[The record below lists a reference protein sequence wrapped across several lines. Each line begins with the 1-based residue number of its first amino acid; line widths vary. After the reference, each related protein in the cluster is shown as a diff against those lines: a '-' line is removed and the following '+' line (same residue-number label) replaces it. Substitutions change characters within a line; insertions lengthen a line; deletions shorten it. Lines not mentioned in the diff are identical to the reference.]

1 MEPPFGLDTQLALR
15 VFVLEEFH
23 MSALMI
29 SFLMA
34 AVLISDFIG
43 ALNANL
49 TPPFRPSQQESPTG
63 STRTD
68 RETGVSEFD
77 RLRTEGFNAV
87 YNIDYKTARERF
99 LQMTRLAPDHP
110 AGYVYLAN
118 TLWLE
123 TLYQGRRLTTSV
135 YTGGSFY
142 AQDKDEDKVD
152 QKRNGDFNDLIR
164 QALAATRARLA
175 KDPKDKEALYY
186 NASALGIRAAYGT
199 SVKRSFLRAIGDAN
213 ESIKIQRQVI
223 KLDPEYIDAYLS
235 IGLYEYVI
243 DSLPTG
249 FRIAARLAGLKG
261 SKQKGIEDL
270 ERVTERGKYNA
281 DDARVVL
288 LGIYSKEN
296 QLDRALKIISY
307 MVKQYPRNYLFG
319 VERASMLY
327 RTGHA
332 EDGARAFADLL
343 KDERVAGQA
352 VDLVNY
358 QWGESLLAKQDYAAA
373 IARYKEVQRWP
384 KSDQGLISLA
394 HLHVGEALDAL
405 GKRDEAMAEYQ
416 VVLKRENVFD
426 SHKLAAQ
433 YVKKPYV
440 AAKS

>member
-1 MEPPFGLDTQLALR
+1 MGAL
-15 VFVLEEFH
+15 LH
-23 MSALMI
+23 
-29 SFLMA
+29 FLMA
-34 AVLISDFIG
+34 AVLISDFI
-43 ALNANL
+43 APPSANA
-49 TPPFRPSQQESPTG
+49 TPPFRASQQESPTG
-63 STRTD
+63 SSRTD

-99 LQMTRLAPDHP
+99 LQMTRVAPDHP

-118 TLWLE
+118 NLWLE

-142 AQDKDEDKVD
+142 SQEKDEDQVD
-152 QKRNGDFNDLIR
+152 QKRDREFNDLIR
-164 QALAATRARLA
+164 QALAATRARLVKNS
-175 KDPKDKEALYY
+175 KDIEALYY

-199 SVKRSFLRAIGDAN
+199 SVKRSFARSISDAN
-213 ESIKIQRQVI
+213 DSVQIQRQVI
-223 KLDPEYIDAYLS
+223 KLDPEYVDAYLS

-243 DSLPTG
+243 DSLPFG
-249 FRIAARLAGLKG
+249 WRVLARFAGLKG
-261 SKQKGIEDL
+261 SKSKGIEHL
-270 ERVTERGKYNA
+270 ELVTRQGKYTA

-296 QLDRALKIISY
+296 QLDRALEIISH
-307 MVKQYPRNYLFG
+307 MAKQYPRNYIFG

-332 EDGARAFADLL
+332 EEGARAFADLL
-343 KDERVAGQA
+343 KDDRVAGQA
-352 VDLVNY
+352 VDMVNY
-358 QWGESLLAKQDYAAA
+358 QWGETLIAKQDYAGA

-384 KSDQGLISLA
+384 KSDQGLVSLA

>member
-1 MEPPFGLDTQLALR
+1 
-15 VFVLEEFH
+15 
-23 MSALMI
+23 MSAVLI

-34 AVLISDFIG
+34 AVLISDFI
-43 ALNANL
+43 APPSANA
-49 TPPFRPSQQESPTG
+49 TPAFRASQQESPPGSSRTG
-63 STRTD
+63 
-68 RETGVSEFD
+68 RETVLSEFD

-99 LQMTRLAPDHP
+99 LQMTRVAPDHP

-118 TLWLE
+118 NLWLE

-142 AQDKDEDKVD
+142 SQEKDEDQVD
-152 QKRNGDFNDLIR
+152 QKRDREFNDLIR
-164 QALAATRARLA
+164 QALAATRARLVKNS
-175 KDPKDKEALYY
+175 KDVEALYY

-199 SVKRSFLRAIGDAN
+199 SVKRSFARSISDAN
-213 ESIKIQRQVI
+213 DSVQIQRQVI
-223 KLDPEYIDAYLS
+223 KLDPEYVDAYLS

-243 DSLPTG
+243 DSLPFG
-249 FRIAARLAGLKG
+249 WRVLARFAGLKG
-261 SKQKGIEDL
+261 SKSKGIEHL
-270 ERVTERGKYNA
+270 ELVTRQGKYTA

-296 QLDRALKIISY
+296 QLDRALEIVSH
-307 MVKQYPRNYLFG
+307 MAKQYPRNYIFG

-332 EDGARAFADLL
+332 EDGASVFADLL
-343 KDERVAGQA
+343 KDDRVAGQA

-358 QWGESLLAKQDYAAA
+358 QWGETLIAKQDYAGA

-384 KSDQGLISLA
+384 KSDQGLVSLA

>member
-1 MEPPFGLDTQLALR
+1 
-15 VFVLEEFH
+15 
-23 MSALMI
+23 MSAVLF

-34 AVLISDFIG
+34 AVLILDFII
-43 ALNANL
+43 APSANA
-49 TPPFRPSQQESPTG
+49 TPSFRGSLQESPTG
-63 STRTD
+63 SSRTD

-99 LQMTRLAPDHP
+99 LQMTRIAPDHP
-110 AGYVYLAN
+110 AGYVYMAN
-118 TLWLE
+118 NLWLE

-142 AQDKDEDKVD
+142 SQEKDEDQVD
-152 QKRNGDFNDLIR
+152 QKRDREFNDLIR
-164 QALAATRARLA
+164 QALAATRARLVKNS
-175 KDPKDKEALYY
+175 KDVEALYY
-186 NASALGIRAAYGT
+186 NASALGIRAAYAT
-199 SVKRSFLRAIGDAN
+199 SVKRSFTRSIGDAN

-223 KLDPEYIDAYLS
+223 KLDAEYIDAYLS

-243 DSLPTG
+243 DSLPG
-249 FRIAARLAGLKG
+249 GWKFLARLAGLKG
-261 SKQKGIEDL
+261 SKEKGIEHL
-270 ERVTERGKYNA
+270 ELVTRQGKYTA

-296 QLDRALKIISY
+296 KLDRALEIISY
-307 MVKQYPRNYLFG
+307 MAKQYPRNYLFG

-343 KDERVAGQA
+343 KDDRVAAQA

-358 QWGESLLAKQDYAAA
+358 QWGETLIAKQDYAAA
-373 IARYKEVQRWP
+373 IVRYKEVQRWP

-405 GKRDEAMAEYQ
+405 GKRDEATAEYQ

-440 AAKS
+440 AVKT

>member
-1 MEPPFGLDTQLALR
+1 
-15 VFVLEEFH
+15 
-23 MSALMI
+23 MSAVLN
-29 SFLMA
+29 FVMA
-34 AVLISDFIG
+34 AVLISNFI
-43 ALNANL
+43 AAASV
-49 TPPFRPSQQESPTG
+49 TPAPPVQASQQESPGG
-63 STRTD
+63 SPKTD
-68 RETGVSEFD
+68 KATSLSEFD
-77 RLRTEGFNAV
+77 RLRIEGFTAV

-99 LQMTRLAPDHP
+99 EQMTRLAPDHP

-118 TLWLE
+118 NLWLE

-152 QKRNGDFNDLIR
+152 QKRDREFNEKIT
-164 QALAATRARLA
+164 QALAATRAQLLKNS
-175 KDPKDKEALYY
+175 KDVEALYY
-186 NASALGIRAAYGT
+186 KASALGIRAAYGT
-199 SVKRSFLRAIGDAN
+199 SVKRSFTRSILDAN
-213 ESIKIQRQVI
+213 ESIQIQRRVI
-223 KLDPEYIDAYLS
+223 KLDPEYIDAKLS

-243 DSLPTG
+243 DSLPG
-249 FRIAARLAGLKG
+249 GLKFIARLCGLRG
-261 SKQKGIEDL
+261 SKQEGIKQL
-270 ERVTERGKYNA
+270 ELVTQRGKYNA

-296 QLDRALKIISY
+296 QLDRALEIISY
-307 MVKQYPRNYLFG
+307 MVKEYPRNYLFG

-343 KDERVAGQA
+343 KDDRVAGQA
-352 VDLVNY
+352 IDLVNF
-358 QWGESLLAKQDYAAA
+358 QWGESLRGLEDYAAA
-373 IARYKEVQRWP
+373 IARYKEVQRWS

-416 VVLKRENVFD
+416 LVLKRENVFD

-433 YVKKPYV
+433 YVKKAYV
-440 AAKS
+440 AVKS

>member
-1 MEPPFGLDTQLALR
+1 
-15 VFVLEEFH
+15 
-23 MSALMI
+23 MSAVVINVLI
-29 SFLMA
+29 AGL
-34 AVLISDFIG
+34 LISDFI
-43 ALNANL
+43 AAPSV
-49 TPPFRPSQQESPTG
+49 TAAPPVRASRQESPTG
-63 STRTD
+63 SPKTD
-68 RETGVSEFD
+68 HTTGISEFD
-77 RLRTEGFNAV
+77 RLRTEGFSAV

-118 TLWLE
+118 NLWLE
-123 TLYQGRRLTTSV
+123 TLYQGRRLTTSL

-142 AQDKDEDKVD
+142 SQDKDEDQVD
-152 QKRNGDFNDLIR
+152 QKRNRDFNDLIR
-164 QALAATRARLA
+164 QALAATRARLV
-175 KDPKDKEALYY
+175 KNPKDVEALYY
-186 NASALGIRAAYGT
+186 NASALGIRAAYAT
-199 SVKRSFLRAIGDAN
+199 SVKRSFTRSIGDAN

-243 DSLPTG
+243 DSLPG
-249 FRIAARLAGLKG
+249 GLKFLARLAGLKG
-261 SKQKGIEDL
+261 SKEKGIEHL
-270 ERVTERGKYNA
+270 ELVTKQGKLNA

-296 QLDRALKIISY
+296 QLDRALEIISY
-307 MVKQYPRNYLFG
+307 MAKQYPRNYLFG

-332 EDGARAFADLL
+332 EEGARAFADLL

-352 VDLVNY
+352 ADLVNF
-358 QWGESLLAKQDYAAA
+358 QWGEALTGRQDYAGA
-373 IARYKEVQRWP
+373 IVRYKEVQRWP
-384 KSDQGLISLA
+384 KSDPSLVSLA

-426 SHKLAAQ
+426 SHKLATQ
-433 YVKKPYV
+433 YVKRPYV
-440 AAKS
+440 AAKI